1 MCANILILAENVA
14 IASSVTEAVAGIWEK
29 ERTLYYAKDFNHV
42 YTNFTQIIWKNTKEV
57 GCAVGICGPGSFDPH
72 HVCTLSPPLTRRSD
86 LWMPCRLS
94 VTSRASIAHVVT
106 FPVKPRTPFISVLP
120 KTQTYTCFFHPVEM
134 IKTHCEAKGVA
145 LLSAH
150 IPLLRKR
157 TVFFCKIFRHL

>member
-1 MCANILILAENVA
+1 MWPSHPASPKRSQASGKRSARFITPKTSTTCTRISPRLSGRIQRRLDVLLAFAALVPSTLIMCVPFHLRA
-14 IASSVTEAVAGIWEK
+14 
-29 ERTLYYAKDFNHV
+29 
-42 YTNFTQIIWKNTKEV
+42 
-57 GCAVGICGPGSFDPH
+57 
-72 HVCTLSPPLTRRSD
+72 LTRRSD

-94 VTSRASIAHVVT
+94 VTLRASIAHLAT

-134 IKTHCEAKGVA
+134 VKTHCEAKGVA